1 MFNLQRRSLRR
12 VVQLRCCLLFF
23 YSQVCSFRPVA
34 RPGTL
39 VETIVD
45 TTVEA
50 MLETIRS
57 VTGQEHP
64 TSTIQGTGPAWRSR
78 QSVRHNPV
86 EHSTGPAWEA
96 ISRHCPGISVHFR
109 ALSATALVHYPQ
121 PRLAIAGGAASGVL
135 NRSRRESSI

>member
-1 MFNLQRRSLRR
+1 MGSLRR
-12 VVQLRCCLLFF
+12 GVQLRCCLLFL

-96 ISRHCPGISVHFR
+96 ISRQSVSGAFIR

-135 NRSRRESSI
+135 NRSRRESSIW